1 MARSDKFTAAQVI
14 AALDQARGMTTIAAR
29 ILNCSPNTI
38 RRYIRQYPSVA
49 EAQREAHE
57 AMLDDAER
65 TLYELAV
72 DERNVTAL
80 IFLLKTQGK
89 GRGYTQRTE
98 LTGADGVPLLSPDT
112 AQLLAARGIDAAE
125 VVREFEAL
133 IRARA
138 EGTRGAQ

>member
-1 MARSDKFTAAQVI
+1 MARPDKFTAAQVI
-14 AALDQARGMTTIAAR
+14 AALEQARGMTTIAAR

-57 AMLDDAER
+57 RLGDMIEFALHDKALRGDIA
-65 TLYELAV
+65 
-72 DERNVTAL
+72 AL
-80 IFLLKTQGK
+80 IFLAKTK
-89 GRGYTQRTE
+89 YKNRGYTQRTE

-112 AQLLAARGIDAAE
+112 AQLLAARGIDAAQ